1 MKHIKINIISILFI
15 LYLTALGLLCFIH
28 GDNLPNITGTWF
40 GFRADNVAH
49 ALMFLPFIPLS
60 FLSISI
66 KKTNFFKDMVLLIFL
81 TIVGVCTA
89 YATEII
95 QGQLKY
101 RTYELKD
108 FMADCVGLAAG
119 FLFITV
125 CLIIW
130 HSIKRR

>member
-1 MKHIKINIISILFI
+1 MALLII
-15 LYLTALGLLCFIH
+15 
-28 GDNLPNITGTWF
+28 
-40 GFRADNVAH
+40 
-49 ALMFLPFIPLS
+49 
-60 FLSISI
+60 LSI
-66 KKTNFFKDMVLLIFL
+66 
-81 TIVGVCTA
+81 VGAVTA

>member
-1 MKHIKINIISILFI
+1 MKHIKINIISLLFI
-15 LYLTALGLLCFIH
+15 LYLTALGLLCFLK

-66 KKTNFFKDMVLLIFL
+66 KKTNFFKDMALLIIL
-81 TIVGVCTA
+81 SIVGAVTA